1 MDRLVF
7 LFPQDADS
15 KWAFFPPPLM
25 LPVVSWTVLA
35 AELTPTESA
44 QLLNALYSRFDR
56 AVQKHGGAFKV
67 DTIG

>member
-1 MDRLVF
+1 
-7 LFPQDADS
+7 
-15 KWAFFPPPLM
+15 M